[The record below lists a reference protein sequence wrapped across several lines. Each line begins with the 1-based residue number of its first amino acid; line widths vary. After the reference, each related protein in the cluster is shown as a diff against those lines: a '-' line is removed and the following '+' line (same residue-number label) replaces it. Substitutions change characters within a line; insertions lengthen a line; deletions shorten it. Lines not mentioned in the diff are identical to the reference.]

1 MPIKDS
7 DVTLVKRDQV
17 RHGITK
23 EKQMKTGYHLCSA
36 SQISIFV
43 LFFIKG
49 KAKIE
54 QKTSVLEIIIII

>member
-17 RHGITK
+17 KHGITK

-43 LFFIKG
+43 LFFY
-49 KAKIE
+49 
-54 QKTSVLEIIIII
+54 